1 MKRLIVAITVAL
13 VLTATGAQIAEGLI
27 SKLLAFSVKELLV
40 ERVFDELWKSAK
52 DYGMKETG
60 HSLYYSARDKTY
72 ENLGVEYND
81 GWESYLQ
88 GRTIVVSR
96 IKAYF
101 FDGSKLKDTYL
112 AIQPR
117 FKEEFKKLP
126 EEQQHNLRRTLSNI
140 NVSFQLMLQ
149 KENQEKYKKW
159 LEGDILSD
167 FGLAEIWLENNLP
180 ADEIAKRIRGG
191 ELTKTPNQWDL
202 EDKVFEAFPDKDVA
216 KFAGRRLKEGGEDLL
231 KKYIEVIGLA
241 IEDAKM

>member
-1 MKRLIVAITVAL
+1 MKKLIVAITAAL
-13 VLTATGAQIAEGLI
+13 VLTVTGAQIAEGLI

-52 DYGMKETG
+52 EYGMKETG
-60 HSLYYSARDKTY
+60 HGLYYSARDVTY
-72 ENLGVEYND
+72 ENLGVTDKD

-88 GRTIVVSR
+88 GRTIVVAR
-96 IKAYF
+96 IKGYF

-126 EEQQHNLRRTLSNI
+126 EEQQHNLRRTLSTI

-159 LEGDILSD
+159 LEGDIVSD
-167 FGLAEIWLENNLP
+167 FSLAEIWLENNLP
-180 ADEIAKRIRGG
+180 ADEIAKRIRAG